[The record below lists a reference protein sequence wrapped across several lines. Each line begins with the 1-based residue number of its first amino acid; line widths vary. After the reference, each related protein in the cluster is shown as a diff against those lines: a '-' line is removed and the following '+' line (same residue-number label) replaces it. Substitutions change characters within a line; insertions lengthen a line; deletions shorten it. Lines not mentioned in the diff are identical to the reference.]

1 MAFIK
6 KDFRIHFTNFD
17 PISKSDLYTKF
28 CQKSHKNHT
37 FAKKQQLVGWIK
49 VYKLHKKK
57 YFEKCHTW
65 ISFIK
70 FDPTSKFRKT

>member
-28 CQKSHKNHT
+28 CPKSHKNHT
-37 FAKKQQLVGWIK
+37 FAKKQQLVWASR
-49 VYKLHKKK
+49 LDQ
-57 YFEKCHTW
+57 
-65 ISFIK
+65 SL
-70 FDPTSKFRKT
+70 